1 MIQDEVYIQ
10 QHGPHSVYCEI
21 LQALA
26 MFSCPSL
33 GYGNFGVFPSIWV
46 EGHQKSLVCKLGII
60 GISFHTLICV
70 FWGLKMVIITIF
82 GPILLIFDL
91 ERSGF
96 HQIIA
101 GTLGQFLDTLI
112 DLQLLPVF
120 F

>member
-1 MIQDEVYIQ
+1 
-10 QHGPHSVYCEI
+10 
-21 LQALA
+21 

-60 GISFHTLICV
+60 GISFHTPIYV
-70 FWGLKMVIITIF
+70 FLGLKMAIITIF

-96 HQIIA
+96 HQMMQEHY
-101 GTLGQFLDTLI
+101 TN
-112 DLQLLPVF
+112 DLQLSNHEYKITVF
-120 F
+120 PIL